1 MKSMRCWALIVLAHV
16 VRCKLDWARHG
27 TIEEFQGDTPRYTL
41 RCPLFK
47 GADLSESRRKWFL
60 PVRHKNKSYRWTAK
74 HANACVG
81 DAIEAPSPAA
91 ARAALRGQT
100 VVFAGD
106 SLALQNYLSMAALL
120 VCDGDDG
127 VEFQRPE
134 GRLSTTFLPRD
145 NVTVRYVQANFGV
158 ETERGAAAG
167 EAWFK
172 DHRGKKQQIKATGST
187 TVVRPWASPAIHRD
201 LAHAIDDYANR
212 SDVTYFVNFGHWVS
226 SIRSDVQFFDAAG
239 PLRDDRRIFAYEA
252 LLKATS
258 TAIARRLA
266 PTQRAVFSSYVPG
279 RHDSADEACSEDG
292 LRWGAAARRGVGK
305 RLDHDGVYFLDASCP
320 LARVPE
326 SAYADGDITHGHL
339 PGAPDLASGLLARLL
354 ACYPG
359 RPG

>member
-1 MKSMRCWALIVLAHV
+1 
-16 VRCKLDWARHG
+16 
-27 TIEEFQGDTPRYTL
+27 
-41 RCPLFK
+41 
-47 GADLSESRRKWFL
+47 
-60 PVRHKNKSYRWTAK
+60 
-74 HANACVG
+74 
-81 DAIEAPSPAA
+81 
-91 ARAALRGQT
+91 
-100 VVFAGD
+100 
-106 SLALQNYLSMAALL
+106 MAALL

-145 NVTVRYVQANFGV
+145 NVTVRYVQANRRGRRRRPPEARSRTIAGKTADQSHGIDDRRAALGV
-158 ETERGAAAG
+158 AG
-167 EAWFK
+167 
-172 DHRGKKQQIKATGST
+172 DPPGPR
-187 TVVRPWASPAIHRD
+187 
-201 LAHAIDDYANR
+201 AIDDYENTTE
-212 SDVTYFVNFGHWVS
+212 VTYFVNFGHWVS

-258 TAIARRLA
+258 AAIARRRA
-266 PTQRAVFSSYVPG
+266 RSAVFSSYVPG

-339 PGAPDLASGLLARLL
+339 PGAPDLASALLARLL